1 MQAFQRSTH
10 TLFFAYGSNMIPEQ
24 IHARCLKPELVA
36 VARLPGHGMGF
47 FGYSKVWDGAVETVF
62 PAPGREVWGIL
73 YRLTIADSNR
83 LDTWQDVRLD
93 GTGSY
98 FHYPAEVVGDDGV
111 GHLALLYK
119 KDTLGEPLPPSRPY
133 LDRIVTGALNR
144 GLPESYVQSLRSF
157 AFQEPGYEVPKRG
170 TFDRSLL
177 VDMACGDCG

>member
-24 IHARCLKPELVA
+24 IHARCTKPEVVS
-36 VARLPGHGMGF
+36 VARLPGHGVGF
-47 FGYSKVWDGAVETVF
+47 FGYSKVWDGALETVF

-83 LDTWQDVRLD
+83 LDSWQDVRLD

-98 FHYPAEVVGDDGV
+98 FHYPAEVIDDDGV
-111 GHLALLYK
+111 RHVVLLYK
-119 KDTLGEPLPPSRPY
+119 KNALGEPLPPSRPY
-133 LDRIVTGALNR
+133 LDRIVAGALGR
-144 GLPESYVQSLRSF
+144 KLPDAYVQSLVQFPRK
-157 AFQEPGYEVPKRG
+157 EPAYDVPKRG

-177 VDMACGDCG
+177 VDMACNDCG